1 MLQTW
6 NRAVFSSC
14 PYAKMFSPFCAT
26 ASMKHLLYVCFW
38 CDHANTFSELRGM
51 FLSMKVLFLK
61 IPLYFM
67 FRAHLQTLIYPYF
80 RSITTI
86 VSLVLSTTVRNIFF
100 SINWIHLFLF
110 FRTTSTLCSSKMHL
124 YRYFHDFLMQN
135 KIESKKITI
144 RRVSMYDP

>member
-1 MLQTW
+1 MCSKHEIEQYFQ
-6 NRAVFSSC
+6 AVLMPKCSPHFAQQPLGNISF
-14 PYAKMFSPFCAT
+14 MFVF
-26 ASMKHLLYVCFW
+26 
-38 CDHANTFSELRGM
+38 DANTFSEPRGM

-100 SINWIHLFLF
+100 SINWIHLF
-110 FRTTSTLCSSKMHL
+110 
-124 YRYFHDFLMQN
+124 YFSGRHRPCVHPRCIYTD
-135 KIESKKITI
+135 I
-144 RRVSMYDP
+144 SMIF